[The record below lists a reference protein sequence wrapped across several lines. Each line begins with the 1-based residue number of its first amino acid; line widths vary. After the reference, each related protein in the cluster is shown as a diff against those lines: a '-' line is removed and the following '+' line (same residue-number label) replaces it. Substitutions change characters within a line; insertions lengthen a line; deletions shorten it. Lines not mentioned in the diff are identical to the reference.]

1 MDLFQQ
7 KLKKEEQSKKT
18 KNIIKRNMYNTEI
31 KRILFENV
39 PIIRQSHLLFPKSI
53 HKEYD
58 DITESANK
66 SQHRLISALNKH
78 IKKFDQHRKQKHA
91 LIINPGIKT
100 KESFL
105 NKANGVFEGDYTQI
119 LDLYRASII
128 VENLKDIPILLNNI
142 SDKHSFLQQH
152 FRIVN
157 KENKFKK
164 PTTYKSI
171 KINIYDRTNG
181 LCGELQILT
190 CSVKLYNSI
199 IGRKNYEKARK
210 IERKAKQENRE
221 LTEEERIQLE
231 STRNLLKDGWEN
243 MNDLKFK
250 GTCLEQLQK
259 NKSLYQEKQ

>member
-1 MDLFQQ
+1 MI
-7 KLKKEEQSKKT
+7 SA
-18 KNIIKRNMYNTEI
+18 NIILDNQIWKRKI
-31 KRILFENV
+31 KTPSTFFNKIVKAF
-39 PIIRQSHLLFPKSI
+39 PIKYKFNGKKVNLTVLLS
-53 HKEYD
+53 E
-58 DITESANK
+58 
-66 SQHRLISALNKH
+66 NKH

-128 VENLKDIPILLNNI
+128 VENLKDIPILLNDI

-171 KINIYDRTNG
+171 KINI
-181 LCGELQILT
+181 
-190 CSVKLYNSI
+190 
-199 IGRKNYEKARK
+199 
-210 IERKAKQENRE
+210 
-221 LTEEERIQLE
+221 
-231 STRNLLKDGWEN
+231 
-243 MNDLKFK
+243 
-250 GTCLEQLQK
+250 
-259 NKSLYQEKQ
+259 